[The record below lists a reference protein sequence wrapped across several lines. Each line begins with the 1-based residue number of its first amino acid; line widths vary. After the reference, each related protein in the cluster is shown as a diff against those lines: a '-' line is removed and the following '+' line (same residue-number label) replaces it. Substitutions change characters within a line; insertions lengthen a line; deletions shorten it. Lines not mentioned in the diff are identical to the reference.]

1 MFNTARLQV
10 VLEIA
15 RHGTIVA
22 AAEQLRLSPSAVSHQ
37 LATLEQ
43 EAGVALV
50 DRGPRSLR
58 LTVAGQ
64 RLADYAQQIAD
75 LMAAARDE
83 LSAHGEGRRGLLRIG
98 FFATAGAELLP
109 RALSSFTTE
118 HPQVEL
124 ALILGQPPELL
135 PRLNQGELDLVVVFN
150 HPLSP
155 IREAPFATVSPLMA
169 DPQLVVLPAHHPL
182 AGRRRLRLTDLAD
195 EPWITTLG
203 VQGEVSVLE
212 LAARAEG
219 FQPRVRCRSDHYEV
233 VLGLVR
239 AGVGVALVPSLGLRN
254 PGGVA
259 VRPLTHANLH
269 REIGVALRPGNPNPV
284 VGSFVD
290 RLTDAAARL
299 SQELAER
306 WSPAPVSRSTAVPH
320 RRSSATAARSAPGP
334 NAATTA

>member
-64 RLADYAQQIAD
+64 RLADYAQQIID
-75 LMAAARDE
+75 LMSAARDE

-98 FFATAGAELLP
+98 FFATAGTELLP
-109 RALSSFTTE
+109 RALSSFTAD

-124 ALILGQPPELL
+124 ALILGQPSDLL
-135 PRLNQGELDLVVVFN
+135 PRLNQGELDLVVVFD

-155 IREAPFATVSPLMA
+155 TPDVSFAKVCPLMV
-169 DPQLVVLPAHHPL
+169 DPQLVVLPAGHPL
-182 AGRRRLRLTDLAD
+182 AGRRLRLTDLAD

-219 FQPRVRCRSDHYEV
+219 FQPRIRCRSDHYEV

-239 AGVGVALVPSLGLRN
+239 AGVGVALVPSLGLRDS
-254 PGGVA
+254 GEVA
-259 VRPLTHANLH
+259 VQPLDHANLH

-290 RLTDAAARL
+290 RLTDAAAGL

-306 WSPAPVSRSTAVPH
+306 WPRVPASRSTAVPH
-320 RRSSATAARSAPGP
+320 RRSSPTAARSAPGG

>member
-75 LMAAARDE
+75 LMSAARDE

-109 RALSSFTTE
+109 HALSSFTRD

-124 ALILGQPPELL
+124 ALILGQPQELL
-135 PRLNQGELDLVVVFN
+135 PRLNQGQLDLVVVFD

-155 IREAPFATVSPLMA
+155 AQDPSFARVSPLMV
-169 DPQLVVLPAHHPL
+169 DPQLVVLPADHPL
-182 AGRRRLRLTDLAD
+182 SSRRRLRLTDLAN

-203 VQGEVSVLE
+203 VQSEVSVLE

-239 AGVGVALVPSLGLRN
+239 AGVGIALVPSLGLRN

-259 VRPLTHANLH
+259 VRHLSHANLH

-290 RLTDAAARL
+290 RLTEAAAWL
-299 SQELAER
+299 SQELSAR
-306 WSPAPVSRSTAVPH
+306 WAPVPAIRSTAVPH
-320 RRSSATAARSAPGP
+320 RRSSVTAARSAPGS
-334 NAATTA
+334 NAPITA

>member
-10 VLEIA
+10 MLEIA

-64 RLADYAQQIAD
+64 RLADYAQQIID
-75 LMAAARDE
+75 LMSTARDE

-98 FFATAGAELLP
+98 FFATAGTELLP
-109 RALSSFTTE
+109 RALSSFTAD

-124 ALILGQPPELL
+124 ALILGQPSELL
-135 PRLNQGELDLVVVFN
+135 PRLNQGELDLVVVFD

-155 IREAPFATVSPLMA
+155 TPEASFAKVSPLMV
-169 DPQLVVLPAHHPL
+169 DPQLVVLPAGHPL
-182 AGRRRLRLTDLAD
+182 AGRRLRLTDLAD

-219 FQPRVRCRSDHYEV
+219 FQPRIRCRSDHYEV

-239 AGVGVALVPSLGLRN
+239 AGVGVALVPSLGLRDS
-254 PGGVA
+254 GEVA
-259 VRPLTHANLH
+259 VQPLAHANLH

-290 RLTDAAARL
+290 RLTDAAAGL
-299 SQELAER
+299 SQELVQR
-306 WSPAPVSRSTAVPH
+306 WPRLPASRSTVVPH
-320 RRSSATAARSAPGP
+320 RRSSATAARSAPDG

>member
-10 VLEIA
+10 ILEIA
-15 RHGTIVA
+15 RNGTIVA

-50 DRGPRSLR
+50 ERGPRSLR
-58 LTVAGQ
+58 LTAAGQ

-75 LMAAARDE
+75 LMSAARGE
-83 LSAHGEGRRGLLRIG
+83 LAAHGTGRRGLLRIG
-98 FFATAGAELLP
+98 FFATAGTELLP
-109 RALSSFTTE
+109 RALSSFTRD

-124 ALILGQPPELL
+124 ALILGQPHELL
-135 PRLNQGELDLVVVFN
+135 PRLHQGELDLVVVFD

-155 IREAPFATVSPLMA
+155 AQESPYTKVQPLMV
-169 DPQLVVLPAHHPL
+169 DPQLVVLPADHPL
-182 AGRRRLRLTDLAD
+182 AGRRRLRLADLAA

-219 FQPRVRCRSDHYEV
+219 FPPRIRCRSDHYEV

-239 AGVGVALVPSLGLRN
+239 AGVGVALVPSLGLGN

-259 VRPLTHANLH
+259 VRQLAHANLH

-284 VGSFVD
+284 VGSFVE
-290 RLTDAAARL
+290 RLAGAAATL
-299 SQELAER
+299 SQELSER
-306 WSPAPVSRSTAVPH
+306 WAPASRSTAVPQ
-320 RRSSATAARSAPGP
+320 RRSSATAARSAPGS
-334 NAATTA
+334 NAAITA

>member
-64 RLADYAQQIAD
+64 RLADYAQQIID
-75 LMAAARDE
+75 LMSAARDE

-98 FFATAGAELLP
+98 FFATAGTELLP
-109 RALSSFTTE
+109 RALSSFTAD

-124 ALILGQPPELL
+124 ALILGQPSDLL
-135 PRLNQGELDLVVVFN
+135 PRLNQGELDLVVVFD

-155 IREAPFATVSPLMA
+155 TPEVSFAKVSPLMV
-169 DPQLVVLPAHHPL
+169 DPQLVVLPAGHPL
-182 AGRRRLRLTDLAD
+182 AGRRLRLAELAD

-219 FQPRVRCRSDHYEV
+219 FQPRIRCRSDHYEV

-239 AGVGVALVPSLGLRN
+239 AGVGVALVPSLGLRDSSE
-254 PGGVA
+254 V
-259 VRPLTHANLH
+259 VVQPLAHANLH

-284 VGSFVD
+284 VGSFVE
-290 RLTDAAARL
+290 RLTDAAAGL
-299 SQELAER
+299 SQELVQR
-306 WSPAPVSRSTAVPH
+306 WPRVPASRSTAVPH
-320 RRSSATAARSAPGP
+320 RRSSPVATRSAPDG

>member
-37 LATLEQ
+37 LAALEQ

-64 RLADYAQQIAD
+64 RLADYAQQIID
-75 LMAAARDE
+75 LMSAARDE
-83 LSAHGEGRRGLLRIG
+83 LSAHGDGRRGLLRIG
-98 FFATAGAELLP
+98 FFATAGTELLP
-109 RALSSFTTE
+109 RALSSFTAD

-124 ALILGQPPELL
+124 ALILGQPSDLL
-135 PRLNQGELDLVVVFN
+135 PQLNQGELDLVVVFD

-155 IREAPFATVSPLMA
+155 APEISPGAKVSSLMI
-169 DPQLVVLPAHHPL
+169 DPQLVVLPAGHPL
-182 AGRRRLRLTDLAD
+182 AGRRLRLTDLAD

-219 FQPRVRCRSDHYEV
+219 FQPRIRCRSDHYEV

-239 AGVGVALVPSLGLRN
+239 AGVGVALVPSLGLRD
-254 PGGVA
+254 PGEVA
-259 VRPLTHANLH
+259 VQPLAHANLH

-290 RLTDAAARL
+290 RLTDAAAGL
-299 SQELAER
+299 SQELMER
-306 WSPAPVSRSTAVPH
+306 WPRVPASRSTAVPH
-320 RRSSATAARSAPGP
+320 RRSSPTAARSAPDGK
-334 NAATTA
+334 AATTA

>member
-1 MFNTARLQV
+1 MFNAARLQV

-37 LATLEQ
+37 LTTLEQ

-58 LTVAGQ
+58 LTIAGQ

-109 RALSSFTTE
+109 RALSSFTRE
-118 HPQVEL
+118 RPQVEL
-124 ALILGQPPELL
+124 TMILGQPPELL
-135 PRLNQGELDLVVVFN
+135 PRLHQGELDLVVVFDY
-150 HPLSP
+150 PLSP
-155 IREAPFATVSPLMA
+155 APGPPYAKVEPLLA
-169 DPQLVVLPAHHPL
+169 DPQLVVVPADHPL
-182 AGRRRLRLTDLAD
+182 ANRRRVRLADLAA

-203 VQGEVSVLE
+203 VQGEVSMLE

-219 FQPRVRCRSDHYEV
+219 FQPRIRCRSDHYEA

-254 PGGVA
+254 PGEVA
-259 VRPLTHANLH
+259 VLQLAHDNLH

-284 VGSFVD
+284 VGRFVEL
-290 RLTDAAARL
+290 LTDAATGL
-299 SQELAER
+299 SQELSER
-306 WSPAPVSRSTAVPH
+306 WAPPASRSTAVPQ
-320 RRSSATAARSAPGP
+320 RRSSATAARSAPGS
-334 NAATTA
+334 NAASTA

>member
-75 LMAAARDE
+75 LMSAARDE
-83 LSAHGEGRRGLLRIG
+83 LSAHGEGRRGVLRIG
-98 FFATAGAELLP
+98 FFATAGTELLP
-109 RALSSFTTE
+109 RALSSFTAA

-155 IREAPFATVSPLMA
+155 VREASSPAVSPLMV

-203 VQGEVSVLE
+203 VRDEVSVLE

-219 FQPRVRCRSDHYEV
+219 FQPRIRCRSDHYEV

-290 RLTDAAARL
+290 RLTDAAAGL

-306 WSPAPVSRSTAVPH
+306 WSPASRSTAVPH
-320 RRSSATAARSAPGP
+320 RRSSATAARSAPGG

>member
-64 RLADYAQQIAD
+64 RLADYAQQIID
-75 LMAAARDE
+75 LMSVARDE

-98 FFATAGAELLP
+98 FFATAGTELLP
-109 RALSSFTTE
+109 RALSSFTAN

-124 ALILGQPPELL
+124 ALILGQPSDLL
-135 PRLNQGELDLVVVFN
+135 PRLNQGELDLVMVFA

-155 IREAPFATVSPLMA
+155 TPEVPFAKVSPLMV
-169 DPQLVVLPAHHPL
+169 DPQLVVLPAGHPL
-182 AGRRRLRLTDLAD
+182 AGRRLRLTDLAD

-219 FQPRVRCRSDHYEV
+219 FQPRIRCRSDHYEV

-239 AGVGVALVPSLGLRN
+239 AGVGVALVPSLGLRD
-254 PGGVA
+254 PGEVA
-259 VRPLTHANLH
+259 VQPLAHANLH

-290 RLTDAAARL
+290 RLTDAAAAL
-299 SQELAER
+299 SQELVQR
-306 WSPAPVSRSTAVPH
+306 WPRVPASRSTTVPH
-320 RRSSATAARSAPGP
+320 RRSSATVARSAPDG
-334 NAATTA
+334 NAAITA